1 MKHVI
6 LFYRSYE
13 NYKAIDFIKSNLEEV
28 FEDNVMFVNC
38 FLQNLDEDVEL
49 QADAYLAVDE
59 YIYQQ
64 VSAYVKD
71 FHKVLKLNRSPDRS
85 ALIKISQIPMGENEY
100 SVEDVKVIANEVFG
114 KEDTNQSYQY
124 DTFRRN
130 AGAYRNL

>member
-85 ALIKISQIPMGENEY
+85 ALIKISQIPMG
-100 SVEDVKVIANEVFG
+100 
-114 KEDTNQSYQY
+114 
-124 DTFRRN
+124 
-130 AGAYRNL
+130 